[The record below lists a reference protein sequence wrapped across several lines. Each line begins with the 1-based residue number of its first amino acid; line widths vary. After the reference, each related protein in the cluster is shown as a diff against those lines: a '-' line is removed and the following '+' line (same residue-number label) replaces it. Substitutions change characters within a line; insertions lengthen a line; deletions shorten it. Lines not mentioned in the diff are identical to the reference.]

1 MSEVDKLIKLFAEQ
15 ERYRSEQERLRE
27 KERAEH
33 IKQMERLI
41 LSLQPSATN
50 IPSFEAFDPLK
61 EL

>member
-1 MSEVDKLIKLFAEQ
+1 MSEVDKLIK
-15 ERYRSEQERLRE
+15 
-27 KERAEH
+27 H

-61 EL
+61 ELWKDY